1 MKKMYFLFFVLLCLG
16 LTACGTKESLNKK
29 EVLEKA
35 SEAVET
41 LKSYTVDMNYKTNA
55 MDMDMTMKGTGDI
68 THNPD
73 AMHFNMSMTF
83 PGMSMDYEMYIKE
96 KEAYMSMFGEWVRLD
111 SEELGIESF
120 DQLNKEEMEKLERF
134 SDDFKMTEKNDQY
147 VLTLSAKGDQYNE
160 LVRSLVESSMEDF
173 TGESETAIEDIKV
186 NSINMEIHI
195 DKKSFFMTKQKVK
208 ADLVVDGEKMTL
220 DGEFKIS
227 NINKVQPIEIPQEV
241 KDNAVEMDESFGMG
255 ETMTIEEIQGE
266 VDYTIPQV
274 TKLPEGYSYLDSY
287 YDESMDIVT
296 INYEKDIDHSFSLS
310 IYPSADVYGE
320 VIEDETTTSVKV
332 NGKDGVLSASEDFF
346 ILTWEQGDGLFL
358 ELYGYDPDLTNE
370 KIIEIAESIK

>member
-1 MKKMYFLFFVLLCLG
+1 MKKWYFLFFVVLCLG
-16 LTACGTKESLNKK
+16 VTACGTKESLDKN

-35 SEAVET
+35 SDAVET

-73 AMHFNMSMTF
+73 AMHFNMSMSF
-83 PGMSMDYEMYIKE
+83 PGMSMDFEMYIKE
-96 KEAYMSMFGEWVRLD
+96 KEAFMSMFGEWVQLD
-111 SEELGIESF
+111 SEEIGLESF

-134 SDDFKMTEKNDQY
+134 SDDFKMTDKDDQY
-147 VLTLSAKGDQYNE
+147 VLSLSAKGDQYEE
-160 LVRSLVESSMEDF
+160 LVRSLVETSMEDF
-173 TGESETAIEDIKV
+173 TGESESTIEDIKV
-186 NSINMEIHI
+186 NNLDMEIYI

-208 ADLVVDGEKMTL
+208 ADLVVDGVKMTL
-220 DGEFKIS
+220 DGEFNMS
-227 NINKVQPIEIPQEV
+227 NMNQVKPIEIPQEV
-241 KDNAVEMDESFGMG
+241 RDNAVKMDESFGMG

-274 TKLPEGYSYLDSY
+274 TKLPEGYRYLDSY
-287 YDESMDIVT
+287 YDESMEIVT
-296 INYEKDIDHSFSLS
+296 INYEKDIDHGFSLS
-310 IYPSADVYGE
+310 IYPSTDVYGE

-332 NGKDGVLSASEDFF
+332 NGQDGVLSASEDFF

-358 ELYGYDPDLTNE
+358 ELFGYDSELTNE